1 MLLVPMIAEK
11 LSGVPAEAADV
22 TGRVT
27 HETTPALVSNVRAP
41 NSALSNWLKPVD
53 TRPPAKVEVAAVE
66 VAWKYSPTAG
76 PTTESVAYGEVV
88 PIPTFPAL
96 VMTNLSVVPS
106 AVELAIANRPFEI
119 SYPIVHCP
127 AEAPENESAAFVVL

>member
-11 LSGVPAEAADV
+11 LSGVPAAAADV

-66 VAWKYSPTAG
+66 VAWKYSPTTG
-76 PTTESVAYGEVV
+76 PTTESFAYGDVV
-88 PIPTFPAL
+88 PMPTFPL
-96 VMTNLSVVPS
+96 PVMTNRSVVPR
-106 AVELAIANRPFEI
+106 AVDEAIAKRPLLM
-119 SYPIVHCP
+119 SYPIV
-127 AEAPENESAAFVVL
+127 